1 MEEQIPSNQPEQ
13 QRFTP
18 EMLEQLKRQAKELA
32 IQQALQQRLAAEQNQ
47 SQPPAPSKTPT
58 TIVRRRNL
66 TLAELLVML
75 AVSCG
80 LVFGLQSCWNYTSN
94 ILPKIEVKIQK

>member
-18 EMLEQLKRQAKELA
+18 EMLEQLKRQAKDLA
-32 IQQALQQRLAAEQNQ
+32 IQQALQQRLAVEQ
-47 SQPPAPSKTPT
+47 SQNLRPDPSKATKVV
-58 TIVRRRNL
+58 VRRRNL

-94 ILPKIEVKIQK
+94 ILPKIEVKIQR